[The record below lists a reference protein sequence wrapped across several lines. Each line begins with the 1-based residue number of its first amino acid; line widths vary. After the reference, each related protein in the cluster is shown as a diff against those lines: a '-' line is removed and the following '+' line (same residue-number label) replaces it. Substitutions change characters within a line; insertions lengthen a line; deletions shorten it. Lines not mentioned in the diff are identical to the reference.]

1 MTFAFSDI
9 IAETSAD
16 FDHAVAQIESG
27 NLRQT
32 EGIVLRAHAS
42 LWRRIMKNDLD
53 VNELNRDLAAMLRR
67 APGLDVYLLPD
78 AHSLAEHWTV
88 ESGVQPPI
96 QLIQG
101 VTGALLMS
109 AVDVDCLD
117 RIRIA
122 ELRGIF
128 ESFQGRCV
136 ICASE
141 NYHFALPSGAHATQ
155 FVRLGDAFATIQTVD
170 RIAYW
175 IAMEIQSRCAI
186 LQKSGHHTV
195 FVDHPSMLI
204 LAARVQ
210 QLVDV
215 PVEIL
220 AFPTYP
226 SDVQARNA
234 SFDLLRKNAAGCAS
248 VFVVIGVA
256 STGRLAD
263 FIERWG
269 AAEYPEAVNVIVLY
283 ALQDIPGSSVL
294 CQLRLDGYKHFS
306 DQGGCELCAAHISAV
321 QIHTSSYLIGLQP
334 EEAVPLTRVHFNQQR
349 DFLQRWGTVPG
360 VLRVH
365 YDDPNEATG
374 RHHAFYIDVGTMLDA
389 PGFQDEVQA
398 VCMQF
403 NPKPDV
409 IVIADHPTAR
419 KLGEALRNFLA
430 LPLVVLDEK
439 LIARGEGPVDE
450 NLHRS
455 RCALI
460 VDDVFITGS
469 RLESMNRFL
478 REQFAQRAPNLQTIH
493 YWTVLATPS
502 SPAAHQRVVTG
513 MTANHAWSSN
523 VTHMHAIPLPDWHDA
538 NHCPWCMETN
548 VLSGLAQSVVE
559 FDGQIADRLAW
570 LSSTAQGVASEPFF
584 AANSDTPIPLLGAN
598 AVALAEGSSAMQVLF
613 AYASAFQQL
622 RNAPKDALNADQFPI
637 PRYIARR
644 VFETN
649 YTERLIWLAMLRS
662 LKGNELEP
670 ALKAFLA
677 AAALNLQH
685 GQHGIVSG
693 ELGIAWL
700 TGKLGAIP
708 VSDVCRDFFSGVGV
722 SWEALRAKALVDR

>member
-16 FDHAVAQIESG
+16 FDHAVAQIESS

-32 EGIVLRAHAS
+32 DGIVLRAHAT

-53 VNELNRDLAAMLRR
+53 VNELTRDLAAVLRR

-78 AHSLAEHWTV
+78 AHSLAELWAV

-101 VTGALLMS
+101 VTGATLMS
-109 AVDVDCLD
+109 VVDAVCMDS
-117 RIRIA
+117 IRIA
-122 ELRGIF
+122 ELKGIF

-155 FVRLGDAFATIQTVD
+155 FVRLGDAFAGIETVD

-186 LQKSGHHTV
+186 LQENGRHTV

-215 PVEIL
+215 PVEIK

-269 AAEYPEAVNVIVLY
+269 AAEYPESLHVIVLY
-283 ALQDIPGSSVL
+283 ALQDIPVSSVL

-306 DQGGCELCAAHISAV
+306 DQGGCELCAAHVSAV

-334 EEAVPLTRVHFNQQR
+334 EEAVPLARVHFDQQR

-374 RHHAFYIDVGTMLDA
+374 RHHAFYIDVGTLLDA
-389 PGFQDEVQA
+389 PGFRDEIQA
-398 VCMQF
+398 ACAQF
-403 NPKPDV
+403 DPIPDV
-409 IVIADHPTAR
+409 VVVADHPTAR
-419 KLGEALRNFLA
+419 KLGEIMRTCLD
-430 LPLVVLDEK
+430 LPLVILDEK

-450 NLHRS
+450 SLHRA
-455 RCALI
+455 RCTLI

-469 RLESMNRFL
+469 RLQRINGFL
-478 REQFAQRAPNLQTIH
+478 REQFAKRAPNLQTIH
-493 YWTVLATPS
+493 FWTVLATPS
-502 SPAAHQRVVTG
+502 SPVAYQSVVTG
-513 MTANHAWSSN
+513 MTTNHAWSSN
-523 VTHMHAIPLPDWHDA
+523 VTHKHEIALPAWHDA
-538 NHCPWCMETN
+538 HHCPWCMESN

-570 LSSTAQGVASEPFF
+570 LSSTGQGVASDPFL
-584 AANSDTPIPLLGAN
+584 AADRATPTPLLGAN
-598 AVALAEGSSAMQVLF
+598 AVALAEGSSPMQVLF
-613 AYASAFQQL
+613 AYASAIQQL
-622 RNAPKDALNADQFPI
+622 RNSAKKALNADQFPT
-637 PRYIARR
+637 PRYVARR
-644 VFETN
+644 VFESH

-662 LKGNELEP
+662 LKGKELEP
-670 ALKAFLA
+670 ALKTFLA
-677 AAALNLQH
+677 ESALHLQD
-685 GQHGIVSG
+685 GQHAIVSG
-693 ELGIAWL
+693 ELAVAWL

-708 VSDVCRDFFSGVGV
+708 VSDDCREFFSGVGI
-722 SWEALRAKALVDR
+722 SWEALYAKALVDR